1 MKFYEMKNKND
12 AAAEV
17 IRKIKVKEE
26 FSEDELSELS
36 WYFGEIDA
44 IFGEN
49 RRWSRM
55 VTTIIQLG
63 DYFVALDWD
72 EGLTEYQE
80 NEYYDQPY
88 FVEPKEETIVVT
100 RWERINN
107 D

>member
-1 MKFYEMKNKND
+1 MKFYEMENEND

-17 IRKIKVKEE
+17 IRKIKAKEE
-26 FSEDELSELS
+26 FDEEELSELR
-36 WYFGEIDA
+36 WYFGATDEVH
-44 IFGEN
+44 GEN
-49 RRWSRM
+49 RRWSRA
-55 VTTIIQLG
+55 VTTIIQFE

-88 FVEPKEETIVVT
+88 FVEPKKETIVVT